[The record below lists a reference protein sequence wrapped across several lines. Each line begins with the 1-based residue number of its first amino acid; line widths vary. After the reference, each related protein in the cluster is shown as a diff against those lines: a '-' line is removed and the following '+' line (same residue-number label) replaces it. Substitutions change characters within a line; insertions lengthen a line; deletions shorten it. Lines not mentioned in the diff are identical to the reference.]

1 LIIDGG
7 FDSSNAAKDA
17 SRAFLALRRIA
28 VAARVQARHGPFS
41 QTDPF
46 NTPYSKK
53 VYMRTPIY
61 FSLAS
66 ILCSVL
72 ATATA
77 HAADLTIEIN
87 LPSDRQGTVLAAV
100 FDKAVGFPRGTAL
113 RTAMVQPVN
122 GKAAL
127 RFTDLPKGE
136 YAVTAFLDENSNAKL
151 DTNLFGIPTELYG
164 FSRNARGQTGPTTF
178 AEAAFRVEE
187 SPQQQVFD
195 LK

>member
-1 LIIDGG
+1 
-7 FDSSNAAKDA
+7 
-17 SRAFLALRRIA
+17 
-28 VAARVQARHGPFS
+28 
-41 QTDPF
+41 
-46 NTPYSKK
+46 
-53 VYMRTPIY
+53 MRTRIL
-61 FSLAS
+61 FSLVS
-66 ILCSVL
+66 ILYSVL

-77 HAADLTIEIN
+77 HAVDLTIEIN

-100 FDKAVGFPRGTAL
+100 FDKAEGFPRGTAL
-113 RTAMVQPVN
+113 RTAMAQPVN

-136 YAVTAFLDENSNAKL
+136 YAVTAFLDENSTAKL
-151 DTNLFGIPTELYG
+151 DTNLFGIPSELYG
-164 FSRNARGQTGPTTF
+164 FSRNARGLTGPTTF

>member
-17 SRAFLALRRIA
+17 SRAFFGASSHSRCGQGA
-28 VAARVQARHGPFS
+28 GKAWSVF
-41 QTDPF
+41 TDRPLQHSLL
-46 NTPYSKK
+46 NK

-100 FDKAVGFPRGTAL
+100 FDKAEGFPRGTAL
-113 RTAMVQPVN
+113 RTAMAQSVN

-136 YAVTAFLDENSNAKL
+136 YAVTAFLDENSNGKL